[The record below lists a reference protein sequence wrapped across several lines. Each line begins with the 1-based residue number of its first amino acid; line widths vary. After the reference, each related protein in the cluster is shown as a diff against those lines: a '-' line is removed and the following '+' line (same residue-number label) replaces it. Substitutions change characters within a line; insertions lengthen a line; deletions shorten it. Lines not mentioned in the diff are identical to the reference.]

1 MSETITPC
9 GGHVRLAMAACLA
22 AAACAGQPPDA
33 SAPPK
38 DQPEITTREEK
49 ATFTSHVSLVMVPV
63 VVRDKQGHVVAG
75 LTKESFRLFDKGK
88 PQEIDRFTVEK
99 PGNQSPPAEPA
110 PAQPVEPQQP
120 AVEGIAAPRTAAAI
134 PRRFVGYLFDDIH
147 VEVADL
153 LRVREAAERHIES
166 ELKPTDRVAI
176 FTTSG
181 QGTVNFTDDLNE
193 LRDGLAHLM
202 PHPIARAGGTECPDI
217 SYYQADM
224 IVNQRDAQA
233 IAAAT
238 LELASCLHTEAAELP
253 QGSVLPMA
261 RQVLSAGEQETQVSL
276 ATLKDAVR
284 RMSAMP
290 GERVLVLV
298 SPGFLTLAEHQ
309 PEEYDVIDRALR
321 ANVII
326 NVLNA
331 RGVYTTNIDASRRVL
346 DVMPTT
352 PFPAGTRTANPEGKG
367 PPAEQTKQYLLR
379 QSHLAEENLL
389 SEIAANTGGV
399 YFHNNN
405 DLDEGFRRT
414 SSTPEVYYLLGFQPQ
429 NLKLDGSF
437 HGLKVAIESKAG
449 YSIEARRGYYA
460 PTRLEDAAATARRE
474 IEDAVYSREEMSDL
488 PVQLRTQFFKGA
500 GDAATVTVLA
510 HVGLAGAKF
519 RKAEGRNLDSITVAS
534 ALFDRNGNLVTGA
547 VKHVDMSLRDETLQ
561 KRLAQGI
568 TVRMGL
574 ETKPGSYVVR
584 LVVRDSEGA
593 LMSAVNGA
601 VEVP

>member
-1 MSETITPC
+1 MAETAKLRAGC
-9 GGHVRLAMAACLA
+9 MRLAVAACVA
-22 AAACAGQPPDA
+22 AAVWPLATGQPPAA

-88 PQEIDRFTVEK
+88 LQEIDRFTVEK
-99 PGNQSPPAEPA
+99 PGSQPPPAGPA
-110 PAQPVEPQQP
+110 PAQPAEEQQP
-120 AVEGIAAPRTAAAI
+120 AAEGVAAPRIAAAM
-134 PRRFVGYLFDDIH
+134 PRRFVGYVFDDIH

-153 LRVREAAERHIES
+153 IRVRDAAGRHIES
-166 ELKPTDRVAI
+166 QLKPTDRAAI
-176 FTTSG
+176 YTTSG
-181 QGTVNFTDDLNE
+181 QGTVNFTDDRNQ
-193 LRDGLAHLM
+193 LRDGLARLA
-202 PHPIARAGGTECPDI
+202 PHPIARFGGQECPDI
-217 SYYQADM
+217 SYYQADQ
-224 IVNQRDAQA
+224 IVNRQDAQA
-233 IAAAT
+233 IAAAVV
-238 LELASCLHTEAAELP
+238 ELASCLHTDAAELSR
-253 QGSVLPMA
+253 GSVLPMA
-261 RQVLSAGEQETQVSL
+261 QRVLSAGEHETQVSL
-276 ATLKDAVR
+276 AVLKDTVR

-298 SPGFLTLAEHQ
+298 SPGFLTLAEHA
-309 PEEYDVIDRALR
+309 PDEYDVIDRALR
-321 ANVII
+321 ANVIV

-331 RGVYTTNIDASRRVL
+331 RGLYTTNIDASRVVL

-352 PFPAGTRTANPEGKG
+352 QQPATSRTINREGSG
-367 PPAEQTKQYLLR
+367 PAAEQTKQYLLH
-379 QSHLAEENLL
+379 QSETAAESLL
-389 SEIAANTGGV
+389 TEIAADTGGT

-449 YSIEARRGYYA
+449 YAIEARRGYYA

-488 PVQLRTQFFKGA
+488 PVELHTQFFKGA

-519 RKAEGRNLDSITVAS
+519 RKAEGRNQIGRA
-534 ALFDRNGNLVTGA
+534 
-547 VKHVDMSLRDETLQ
+547 HV
-561 KRLAQGI
+561 
-568 TVRMGL
+568 
-574 ETKPGSYVVR
+574 
-584 LVVRDSEGA
+584 
-593 LMSAVNGA
+593 
-601 VEVP
+601 